1 MSKLKVYMSEGWYTY
16 RFSHTIE
23 IDTDDYEE
31 LKGMSDEEAYEYLS
45 ENMWDFEMKKE
56 KGEKYFKKNKMLSD
70 KQFDCLINWHKDKT
84 NKDEKDIKK
93 NT

>member
-1 MSKLKVYMSEGWYTY
+1 M
-16 RFSHTIE
+16 
-23 IDTDDYEE
+23 
-31 LKGMSDEEAYEYLS
+31 
-45 ENMWDFEMKKE
+45 ENTKENIKKIFKETKECTKNDFIM
-56 KGEKYFKKNKMLSD
+56 GVEKYFKKNKMLSD